1 MSVSRRTYLR
11 ATALG
16 AASLVI
22 PETYSRG
29 ETAAPEPPTSTPL
42 KNTIDFHNHW
52 ISPGEIKYLTART
65 KAPRIT
71 VNDRG
76 EQVLQ
81 RVTDATSDAGK
92 PFPIWPQ
99 ATDIEG
105 RLRHLDAVG
114 VQRQVISYTVPFG
127 YDFSLNAEEIRP
139 LFRAYND
146 DLAGLVQK
154 YPDRFSGFA
163 ALPTSDVAWAA
174 QELERGHRELGLIG
188 GSLPLNAFST
198 LEGAQVLAPIF
209 AVAQKYRSHIF
220 VHRGAASPG
229 IPGQPAIIIPKD
241 TDYARWSLISDSH
254 LAAGAITLG
263 LSNFL
268 DPYPDVTVQIVMLG
282 GSIPYVVEHIQRGAK
297 RVGALD
303 PAEKLRRLYFD
314 PGPYSQTPRSVVS
327 AVRAFGADRI
337 LFGSDY
343 GPNPDISVG
352 IKAIS
357 ESGLSP
363 DELNLIF
370 VENARKLLAEKGVK
384 SLSA

>member
-1 MSVSRRTYLR
+1 VPITRRNYIRTTL
-11 ATALG
+11 LG
-16 AASLVI
+16 AASLAV
-22 PETYSRG
+22 PSTLSRA
-29 ETAAPEPPTSTPL
+29 TTPDPSTTVSTPT
-42 KNTIDFHNHW
+42 KNVIDWHNHW
-52 ISPGEIKYLTART
+52 ISPAEIKFLSART

-71 VNDRG
+71 INEKG
-76 EQVLQ
+76 QQILQ
-81 RVTDATSDAGK
+81 RVTDATSDASK

-105 RLRHLDAVG
+105 RLRHLDQVG
-114 VQRQVISYTVPFG
+114 VQRQIISYTVPFG
-127 YDFSLNAEEIRP
+127 YDYSLSAEEIRP
-139 LFRAYND
+139 LFQAYNN
-146 DLAGLVQK
+146 DLAALLQK
-154 YPDRFSGFA
+154 YPDRFSGYA

-174 QELERGHRELGLIG
+174 KELERGHRELGLIG

-220 VHRGAASPG
+220 VHRGAASPT
-229 IPGQPAIIIPKD
+229 IPGQPEIIIPKD
-241 TDYARWSLISDSH
+241 TAYARWSLVSDSQ

-263 LSNFL
+263 LSDFL
-268 DPYPDVTVQIVMLG
+268 EPYPDVTVQIVMLG
-282 GSIPYVVEHIQRGAK
+282 GSIPYVVEHIQQAAK
-297 RVGALD
+297 RSGQPD
-303 PAEKLRRLYFD
+303 PIDKLRRLYLD

-357 ESGLSP
+357 ESGLTP

-370 VENARKLLAEKGVK
+370 IENGRKLLAEKGVK
-384 SLSA
+384 A